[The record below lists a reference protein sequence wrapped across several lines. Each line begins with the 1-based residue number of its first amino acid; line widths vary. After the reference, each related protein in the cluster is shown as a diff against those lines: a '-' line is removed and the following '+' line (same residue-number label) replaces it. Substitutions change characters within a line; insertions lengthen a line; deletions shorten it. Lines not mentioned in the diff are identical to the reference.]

1 MLVLLALLA
10 SLEPTAAAAGDLA
23 FGAPLVYQ
31 NMTLVP
37 VTTASPGPFPSYT
50 LLEEGIAAKT
60 IRVRELAGSDQGA
73 SVNEVEI
80 KNTGREPVFL
90 LSGEMIL
97 GGKQD
102 RILQSDAIIPS
113 NGTWTRVP
121 VFCVEHGRWAGQ
133 RMEFSSG
140 GALAHGRLA
149 EAALTGDQSKVWA
162 EVARKNGVEGT
173 ENATGTY
180 RRTVQ
185 DAKLRERIARH
196 RSAIKAM
203 LPRGRLA
210 GFVFAINGEVRV
222 ADLFGNPVLLDE
234 LADKLISAYVLEA
247 LEEHTDASAPPM
259 STAAAAQFVSS
270 GQKAATK
277 REVTVGASAN
287 TVKESDEII
296 ANESKDLG
304 NGGLGTRSTYVA
316 KKKKK

>member
-1 MLVLLALLA
+1 MLALLALLV
-10 SLEPTAAAAGDLA
+10 SIEPAPAAADGLT

-31 NMTLVP
+31 NITLVP
-37 VTTASPGPFPSYT
+37 VTTSNPGPFPSYT
-50 LLEEGIAAKT
+50 LLEEGLGNKT
-60 IRVRELAGSDQGA
+60 LRVRELAGSDQSA

-80 KNTGREPVFL
+80 KNTGKEPVFL

-113 NGTWTRVP
+113 HGTWTRVP
-121 VFCVEHGRWAGQ
+121 VFCVEHGRWNGQ
-133 RMEFSSG
+133 RMEFASG

-149 EAALTGDQSKVWA
+149 EAALTGDQSKVWE

-173 ENATGTY
+173 ENETGTY

-185 DAKLRERIARH
+185 DGRLRERIARH
-196 RSAIKAM
+196 RAVIKGM

-210 GFVFAINGEVRV
+210 GFVFAVNGEVRV

-247 LEEHTDASAPPM
+247 LEERTDAAAPPL
-259 STAAAAQFVSS
+259 STTAAAQFVSS
-270 GQKAATK
+270 GKRAATK

-287 TVKESDEII
+287 TVKENDEVI
-296 ANESKDLG
+296 ANESKDMG

-316 KKKKK
+316 KKKRR

>member
-10 SLEPTAAAAGDLA
+10 SLEPVAAADDLA

-31 NMTLVP
+31 NITLVP
-37 VTTASPGPFPSYT
+37 VTTTSPGPFPSYT
-50 LLEEGIAAKT
+50 LLEEGLGDKT
-60 IRVRELAGSDQGA
+60 LRVRELAGSDQDA

-80 KNTGREPVFL
+80 KNTGKEPVFL

-113 NGTWTRVP
+113 NGKWTRVP
-121 VFCVEHGRWAGQ
+121 VFCVEHGRWSGQ
-133 RMEFSSG
+133 RMEFASG

-185 DAKLRERIARH
+185 DGQLREKIAKH
-196 RSAIKAM
+196 RGAIKGM

-210 GFVFAINGEVRV
+210 GFVFAVNGEVRV

-247 LEEHTDASAPPM
+247 LEEHTDAAAAPM
-259 STAAAAQFVSS
+259 STAAAAQFVAS
-270 GQKAATK
+270 GKKAATK

-287 TVKESDEII
+287 TVKENDEVI
-296 ANESKDLG
+296 ANESKDLA

-316 KKKKK
+316 KKKRK